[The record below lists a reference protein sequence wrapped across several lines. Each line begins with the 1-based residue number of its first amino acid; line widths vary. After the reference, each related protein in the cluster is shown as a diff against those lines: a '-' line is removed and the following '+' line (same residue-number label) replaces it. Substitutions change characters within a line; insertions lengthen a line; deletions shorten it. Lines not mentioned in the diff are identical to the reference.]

1 MIPKRSK
8 NYDFNYLRENDINN
22 NRCTL
27 ESLEIVSPYLNKNT
41 AETYKI
47 LIVSRPDLADIVK
60 EHYLNVINKIEAN
73 EKRDIEEALKILKD
87 VSEYQ
92 NN

>member
-1 MIPKRSK
+1 MIPRKSK
-8 NYDFNYLRENDINN
+8 SYDINFLNENDINN

-27 ESLEIVSPYLNKNT
+27 EGLEKVSPYLNKNN

-47 LIVSRPDLADIVK
+47 YLASRPDLGETVK
-60 EHYLNVINKIEAN
+60 EYYLNLIKKIEDN
-73 EKRDIEEALKILKD
+73 EKRAIQEALTILKD

-92 NN
+92 N

>member
-1 MIPKRSK
+1 MIPRKSK
-8 NYDFNYLRENDINN
+8 SYDFNFLSENDINN

-27 ESLEIVSPYLNKNT
+27 EGLEKVSPYLNKNN

-47 LIVSRPDLADIVK
+47 YLASRPDLGETVK
-60 EHYLNVINKIEAN
+60 EYYLNLIKKLEKNQQREIN
-73 EKRDIEEALKILKD
+73 EALTILKD

-92 NN
+92 N

>member
-1 MIPKRSK
+1 MIPRKSK
-8 NYDFNYLRENDINN
+8 SYDINFLNENDINN
-22 NRCTL
+22 NKCTL
-27 ESLEIVSPYLNKNT
+27 EGLEKVSPYLNKNN

-47 LIVSRPDLADIVK
+47 FIASRPDLGDIVK

-73 EKRDIEEALKILKD
+73 EKRYIDEALKILKD

-92 NN
+92 N

>member
-1 MIPKRSK
+1 MIPRKSK
-8 NYDFNYLRENDINN
+8 SYDFNFLSENDINN

-27 ESLEIVSPYLNKNT
+27 ESLEKVSPYLNKNS

-47 LIVSRPDLADIVK
+47 YLASRPDLGETVK
-60 EHYLNVINKIEAN
+60 EYYLNLIKKIEDN
-73 EKRDIEEALKILKD
+73 EKRVIQEALTILKD

-92 NN
+92 K

>member
-8 NYDFNYLRENDINN
+8 NYDLNYLRENDRNN
-22 NRCTL
+22 NRCTW
-27 ESLEIVSPYLNKNT
+27 ESLEKVSPYLNKNS

-47 LIVSRPDLADIVK
+47 YLVSRPDLGETVK
-60 EHYLNVINKIEAN
+60 EYYLNVINKIEAN
-73 EKRDIEEALKILKD
+73 EKRYIDEALKILKD

-92 NN
+92 N

>member
-1 MIPKRSK
+1 MIPRKSK
-8 NYDFNYLRENDINN
+8 SYDFNFLSENDINN

-27 ESLEIVSPYLNKNT
+27 EGLEKVSPYLNKNN

-47 LIVSRPDLADIVK
+47 YLASRPDLGETVK
-60 EHYLNVINKIEAN
+60 EYYLNLIKKIEDN
-73 EKRDIEEALKILKD
+73 EKRAIEEALTILKD

-92 NN
+92 N

>member
-1 MIPKRSK
+1 MIPRKSK
-8 NYDFNYLRENDINN
+8 SYDFNFLNENDINN

-27 ESLEIVSPYLNKNT
+27 EGLEKVSPYLNKNN

-47 LIVSRPDLADIVK
+47 YLASRPDLGETVK
-60 EHYLNVINKIEAN
+60 EYYLNLIKKIEDN
-73 EKRDIEEALKILKD
+73 EKRAIQEALTILKD

-92 NN
+92 N

>member
-1 MIPKRSK
+1 MIPRKSK
-8 NYDFNYLRENDINN
+8 SYDINFLNENDINN

-27 ESLEIVSPYLNKNT
+27 EGLEKVSPYLNKNN

-47 LIVSRPDLADIVK
+47 YLASRPDLGETVK
-60 EHYLNVINKIEAN
+60 EYYLNLIKKIEDN
-73 EKRDIEEALKILKD
+73 EKRAIEEALTILKD

-92 NN
+92 N